1 MTPTA
6 PAPAEPM
13 GDEELTSAIR
23 DLPDLQRGDD
33 PNGYVTDILESCRSR
48 IDAERARADAAEAAR
63 DAALAQDQA
72 FRTRIWEIIDRD
84 GLNNVPSDEIGA
96 IARLVELAARPALPA
111 PVLMETVE
119 QVEALPLGHFLV
131 YANGEHG
138 WQPYERAKSVSRIR
152 FFASGVASP
161 WRNELFVGAY
171 VIRLPD
177 LPIPTPSP

>member
-96 IARLVELAARPALPA
+96 IARLVDLAARPALPA
-111 PVLMETVE
+111 PVRMETVE
-119 QVEALPLGHFLV
+119 QVEALPAGNYWCRIETMRGSRCYSFLHD
-131 YANGEHG
+131 GEVWFRG
-138 WQPYERAKSVSRIR
+138 SPA
-152 FFASGVASP
+152 GNVARP
-161 WRNELFVGAY
+161 ADMVGAWI
-171 VIRLPD
+171 VRLPD
-177 LPIPTPSP
+177 IAIPSEEG